1 MNNDLHAER
10 IVAISVDYDYLFRSV
25 KNKEIIAF
33 ANLGKL

>member
-10 IVAISVDYDYLFRSV
+10 IVAISFDYDYLFRSY
-25 KNKEIIAF
+25 KIRQSIAF